1 MAQPQPQPQP
11 ELQVKVYQD
20 AIEPFWTKLPSFFA
34 YPLRFTPLIVIG
46 ALSLVSILT
55 AVTGGLLRG
64 LLAYLF
70 LRYAFSVMEQSA
82 RGDLNSESPDIS
94 MWGGK
99 DHRPLKQTVVFIF
112 YFFILFGLATISAIP
127 VVSKETRAAHA
138 ALLAEAAQKVEVR
151 PGVDPT
157 APRPRKAE
165 AEDDEEETAAAPEPR
180 IPQSYAEA
188 MAMNAAVQQAEPE
201 PDDFRLPLW
210 FYALAILAAIPLPGA
225 IMVIALEDSLVRAL
239 NPATTFFFIRAM
251 GKAYFVL
258 WGFFALIL
266 TVREVVMHLTANLAA
281 YVRLPL
287 EMMVGSYLMLALFA
301 MMGYALY
308 QFHQELGYGAKVDFE
323 SHREKSAAAA
333 SGKPVDPMTQ
343 QVNIFVKEGRIDE
356 ALRYVHDAM
365 RYDKLDPAM
374 NERLHELYKLK
385 GEDAKTLAHGRQYLQ
400 ALVAAKSG
408 TRAIVL
414 LKKLRAMDATFEP
427 DADTLL
433 PLAQV
438 AVAARDIALATELV
452 KGFDKRFP
460 SHADIP
466 GVYLLVAKVTS
477 EHLHQDD
484 KAMAFLKVLLHRY
497 PNAPVKEEAEK
508 YLAALSSMAKL
519 KAAPA
524 PAPAR

>member
-1 MAQPQPQPQP
+1 MARASD
-11 ELQVKVYQD
+11 ELQTKVYQD
-20 AIEPFWTKLPSFFA
+20 GIEPFWTRLPQFFA
-34 YPLRFTPLIVIG
+34 YPFRFTPLVVIG
-46 ALSLVSILT
+46 ALSLASILT
-55 AVTGGLLRG
+55 AVTGGLLKG

-82 RGDLNSESPDIS
+82 TGDFNSESPDIS
-94 MWGGK
+94 IWGGK

-112 YFFILFGLATISAIP
+112 YAFVVFGLATISAVP
-127 VVSKETRAAHA
+127 VVSKEARRAHA
-138 ALLAEAAQKVEVR
+138 EALEATRSITLQ

-157 APRPRKAE
+157 APRPQPKAE
-165 AEDDEEETAAAPEPR
+165 EPDEEDDPAQAAPER

-188 MAMNAAVQQAEPE
+188 MAMQAAGAVPAEPE
-201 PDDFRLPLW
+201 PDDVRFPFW
-210 FYALAILAAIPLPGA
+210 FYALAILAALPLPGA
-225 IMVIALEDSLVRAL
+225 IMVIAIEDSIVRAL

-519 KAAPA
+519 KAARA